1 MRETANPF
9 RQLPQVEALLAAPDF
24 APLTAAHGRALVV
37 EAVRADLDAL
47 RARLAAGQALAAG
60 STEVARCA
68 ERVQRSLAARTR
80 SGYPRVIN
88 ATGVVLHTGLGRAPL
103 AEAARAALEEAAGYA
118 LLEVEREGG
127 RRGVRD
133 AAVSELLAEIA
144 GAEAATVV
152 NNNAGATLICLAALA
167 AGRPVVVSRG
177 QLVEIGGS
185 YRIPDVMAQ
194 SGARLVEVGTTN
206 RTHAA
211 DYARALDAHPDAAL
225 LLRVHTS
232 NFKVVGFTAE
242 VPLEELVALA
252 RARGLEVM
260 DDLGSGCFVDLGRF
274 GLPGE
279 PVVQESVRLGAGLI
293 TFSGD
298 KLLGGPQAG
307 LVVGRRELV
316 ERVRRHPLY
325 RALRPDK
332 LTLAALEA
340 TLGLYRDPQRALAGI
355 PVLRMLT
362 TPLPELDR
370 RARALAAALAG
381 LEVEVVDAGS
391 KVGGGSYAT
400 EELPS
405 RAVALRPR
413 GRGAE
418 ALAQALR
425 DGDPPVFVR
434 IQDGRLL
441 LDPRTLLPGDEP
453 ALVRALRAAL
463 LPEAGPPDRA

>member
-1 MRETANPF
+1 MPETVNPF
-9 RQLPQVEALLAAPDF
+9 RALPQVEALLAGPEF
-24 APLTAAHGRALVV
+24 APLLLAHGRAPVL
-37 EAVRADLDAL
+37 EAVRSDLDGL
-47 RARLAAGQALAAG
+47 RARLAGGQPLPPGEADPGRCAARVGAALA
-60 STEVARCA
+60 
-68 ERVQRSLAARTR
+68 QRAR

-103 AEAARAALEEAAGYA
+103 AEAARAALQEAAGYA
-118 LLEVEREGG
+118 LLEVDREGG
-127 RRGVRD
+127 KRGLRD
-133 AAVSELLAEIA
+133 QAVSALLAELS
-144 GAEAATVV
+144 GAEAATIV

-167 AGRPVVVSRG
+167 AGRPVIVSRG

-206 RTHAA
+206 RTHLT
-211 DYARALDAHPDAAL
+211 DYERALDAHPDTAL

-232 NFKVVGFTAE
+232 NFKLVGFTAE
-242 VPLEELVALA
+242 VALPELCGLA
-252 RARGLEVM
+252 RARGVELM
-260 DDLGSGCFVDLGRF
+260 DDLGSGCLLDLAPF

-279 PVVQESVRLGAGLI
+279 PVVQESVREGAGVI

-307 LVVGRRELV
+307 LIVGRRELV

-340 TLGLYRDPQRALAGI
+340 TLGLYRDPQRARQAV

-362 TPLPELDR
+362 AGPDELL
-370 RARALAAALAG
+370 ARAQALLARLGSTLGPACALELTRA
-381 LEVEVVDAGS
+381 VS
-391 KVGGGSYAT
+391 KVGGGSYAA
-400 EELPS
+400 EELPTH
-405 RAVALRPR
+405 ALALRT
-413 GRGAE
+413 GRSAE

-434 IQDGRLL
+434 IQDERVL
-441 LDPRTLLPGDEP
+441 LDPRTLLPGDEEP
-453 ALVRALRAAL
+453 LARALQRALA
-463 LPEAGPPDRA
+463 